1 MLEYGA
7 CKTNLN
13 LYLFEPFRCRLISN
27 TVGLK
32 NYGVVGAAFSREW
45 RSRANIDNRDW
56 KPLPRILI
64 SKTTTLGFIPSGSL
78 IQMTSI
84 KPKKTKP
91 NLHSDTISGVVYASS
106 AFLIWGISPIY
117 WKAMRAVPAFEIILH
132 RIVWSFILLLPLI
145 IVMRRWQEFIDAL
158 KNTRTLLIL
167 LFTALIVGS
176 NWLLYIWAI
185 NSGYLLQASLGYY
198 INPLVNVVL
207 GVVFL
212 KERLRVLQILAVA
225 LATVGVI
232 YLTVYYGEFPWIA
245 LTLALTFGFYGLIR
259 KVAPVGSLVG
269 LTVET
274 LLLSIPALIYLF
286 YLDSQGQG
294 SIFRVSLK
302 LDLLL
307 MGCAPLTAIPLLCFT
322 LGARRM
328 YLSTLGLLQYIA
340 PSCMFILAVFLF
352 REPCSSAQVATFIL
366 IWIALAIYS
375 MDSMRYYRGNN

>member
-1 MLEYGA
+1 MQSV
-7 CKTNLN
+7 K
-13 LYLFEPFRCRLISN
+13 
-27 TVGLK
+27 
-32 NYGVVGAAFSREW
+32 
-45 RSRANIDNRDW
+45 
-56 KPLPRILI
+56 
-64 SKTTTLGFIPSGSL
+64 SKTT
-78 IQMTSI
+78 
-84 KPKKTKP
+84 KPDLP
-91 NLHSDTISGVVYASS
+91 SDTILGVVYSTS

-132 RIVWSFILLLPLI
+132 RMVWSFIFLLPLI
-145 IVMRRWQEFIDAL
+145 IILRHWQEFIDAL

-167 LFTALIVGS
+167 LSTALIVGG

-212 KERLRVLQILAVA
+212 KERLRRLQILAVA

-245 LTLALTFGFYGLIR
+245 LTLAVTFGFYGLIR

-274 LLLSIPALIYLF
+274 LLLSIPALVYLF
-286 YLDSQGQG
+286 YLDSHGQG
-294 SIFRVSLK
+294 TIFRVSLK
-302 LDLLL
+302 LDLMLI
-307 MGCAPLTAIPLLCFT
+307 GCAPLTAVPLWFFA
-322 LGARRM
+322 LGARRL

-340 PSCMFILAVFLF
+340 PSCMFIIAVFLF
-352 REPCSSAQVATFIL
+352 REPFSIAQVVTFIL
-366 IWIALAIYS
+366 IWTALAIYS
-375 MDSMRYYRGNN
+375 TDSMRYYRDTA